1 MANQTEGLVV
11 GDGLKKELPND
22 MSRETET
29 IASGAGDLPLFHVLG
44 RLTADGKLTS
54 YTPGAVDGSETAVA
68 VLIEATDAT
77 AADAVAPVIDW
88 TALFAYNALEWG
100 AAVTTQAHRD
110 TAVAQLK
117 ERGIRVL
124 NQA

>member
-29 IASGAGDLPLFHVLG
+29 IVSGAGVLPLFRVLG
-44 RLTADGKLTS
+44 RVTASGEMTS
-54 YTPGAVDGSETAVA
+54 YDPTAGDGTEVAAA
-68 VLIEATDAT
+68 VLIAETDAT
-77 AADAVAPVIDW
+77 AAAVPAPVIDW
-88 TALFAYNALEWG
+88 TALFAYNQLNWG
-100 AAVTTQAHRD
+100 AGVTTQAHRD
-110 TAVAQLK
+110 AAIASLK
-117 ERGIRVL
+117 DRGIRVL